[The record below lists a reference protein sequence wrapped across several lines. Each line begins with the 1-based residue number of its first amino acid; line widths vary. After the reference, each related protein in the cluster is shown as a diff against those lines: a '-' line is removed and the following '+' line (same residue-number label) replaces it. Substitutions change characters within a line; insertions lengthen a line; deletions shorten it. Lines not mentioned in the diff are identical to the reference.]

1 MVLSLIPSVWTRA
14 TPAPA
19 LRWRLVKPA
28 ASISFFGEGGL
39 LARVLPDYEERPAQR
54 RFSEAVGSV
63 LRDGGLLLAE
73 AGTGTGKTLAYL
85 LPAVELGR
93 RGVGSPRGQ
102 KPPEQPRHQGPPP
115 PGPGPGPGPPAGGP

>member
-93 RGVGSPRGQ
+93 RGVVSTGAKKPQEQLAHKDLPPRA
-102 KPPEQPRHQGPPP
+102 RALGPCP
-115 PGPGPGPGPPAGGP
+115 